1 MLIVIVYRLHLKTL
15 GGSVGAS
22 DEQAFHLGW
31 QQEINATLKGI
42 SRQFNAG
49 TINGLGGFKK
59 NHQDSWPGMSC
70 ESFPSVGLSPK
81 KGKGRKQLQNI
92 WQLIIRVSHLNR
104 SCTFR
109 RERQPLSSPLG
120 QQEINLTSFL
130 LPLIGLP
137 PVSSVSKT
145 QTVAERQDNLFGVAH
160 AVCSQIRVEVVTEQI
175 RTGKSSL
182 FSKCLIAAGTVSS
195 PREPNEKPRHPQCHD
210 NSKRKENAKRV
221 ELSFS
226 N

>member
-1 MLIVIVYRLHLKTL
+1 M
-15 GGSVGAS
+15 GAN
-22 DEQAFHLGW
+22 DKQVFRLGW

-49 TINGLGGFKK
+49 TIKGLGRCKK
-59 NHQDSWPGMSC
+59 NHQDSWPSKSC
-70 ESFPSVGLSPK
+70 ESFPPVGLRPK
-81 KGKGRKQLQNI
+81 KGKGRKQPQNI

-109 RERQPLSSPLG
+109 RERQPLSNPLG

-145 QTVAERQDNLFGVAH
+145 QTVAERQENLFGVAH
-160 AVCSQIRVEVVTEQI
+160 AVCSQIRVEVVTKQI
-175 RTGKSSL
+175 RRDKSSL

-195 PREPNEKPRHPQCHD
+195 PRQPSEKPHHPQCRD
-210 NSKRKENAKRV
+210 NRKRKANAKGE